1 VRARR
6 RLSLIAGMALS
17 AAIIAAPAAHADNV
31 PDIRQDCVIDDD
43 NNNTGA
49 AQSALARVLDTVDG
63 LLGTGKGKGQ
73 DRRRADVDV
82 DFDDSFNCSNF
93 FIDSFKKKK
102 DDHRMWFDDRDD
114 HRKKDDHRKWFDD
127 RDDHRKRFDD
137 RDDDRKWFDDHD
149 DHKFHHGHHGWH
161 HGHHKFHHWGH
172 R

>member
-17 AAIIAAPAAHADNV
+17 AAIIAAPAAHADDV

-43 NNNTGA
+43 NNSMGA
-49 AQSALARVLDTVDG
+49 AQSALGRVLDTVDG

-93 FIDSFKKKK
+93 FFDSFKKKK
-102 DDHRMWFDDRDD
+102 DDHRMDDHRMWFDDKDDHRRDD
-114 HRKKDDHRKWFDD
+114 HRKWVDD

-137 RDDDRKWFDDHD
+137 RDDHRKWVDDKDDRK
-149 DHKFHHGHHGWH
+149 HHGWH
-161 HGHHKFHHWGH
+161 HWSH